1 MNPKSSRLRIRFSL
15 RTLFVALTVI
25 TVLPWLVGNL
35 YWLHERNNSLAT
47 KCPVPL
53 EGQQWAPWPLWLVG
67 AKGFARIQIKAPPE
81 HLAEYQQVARDRR
94 FHWQRLFPE
103 AEAIVSVETH

>member
-1 MNPKSSRLRIRFSL
+1 MSPRSDRRWFRFSL
-15 RTLFVALTVI
+15 RTLFAALTLAA
-25 TVLPWLVGNL
+25 VLPWLVSNL
-35 YWLHERNNSLAT
+35 YWLRERNASLAT

-53 EGQQWAPWPLWLVG
+53 EGEQRAPWPLWLVG

-81 HLAEYQQVARDRR
+81 HLAEYQVVARDRR

>member
-1 MNPKSSRLRIRFSL
+1 MNPKPSRIRFSL

-25 TVLPWLVGNL
+25 TVLPWLVSNL
-35 YWLHERNNSLAT
+35 NWLRERNAAIAIKS
-47 KCPVPL
+47 PVPL
-53 EGQQWAPWPLWLVG
+53 EGEQRAPWPLWLVG
-67 AKGFARIQIKAPPE
+67 AKGFARIQIKAKPE
-81 HLAEYQQVARDRR
+81 HLAEWREVARDRR